1 MTSSVNKELYN
12 QVIKTNVLYGTA
24 QKNTIMETHNTMGYT
39 LFQWFTLDILTVSN
53 FATKPTS
60 TH

>member
-24 QKNTIMETHNTMGYT
+24 QKTPSWKHTTQWVT
-39 LFQWFTLDILTVSN
+39 LYFNGSL
-53 FATKPTS
+53 
-60 TH
+60 